1 MSLSSEPLCCDHCSR
16 TLASGHG
23 EYYVVRIEAVAD
35 PTPPRIHSNDQ
46 DIDEIRRQISTLFER
61 LKDHSEQEAIDQV
74 FRTVM
79 LTLCN
84 ACYSR
89 WIENPTHA

>member
-1 MSLSSEPLCCDHCSR
+1 MTQSAHALRCDHCSG
-16 TLASGHG
+16 TVTPGQAQH
-23 EYYVVRIEAVAD
+23 YVVRIAAVAD
-35 PTPPRIHSNDQ
+35 PTPPRLPGKDQ
-46 DIDEIRRQISTLFER
+46 DIEEIRRQISSLLQKLENQ
-61 LKDHSEQEAIDQV
+61 SEQEAIDQV

-89 WIENPTHA
+89 WIENPTGK